1 MTISA
6 HGRRLVVNV
15 NGYRT
20 AELRDD
26 PGRTEGKLALQ
37 LHGGQDVEVYFK
49 DIEILD
55 KAQ

>member
-1 MTISA
+1 MIPA
-6 HGRRLVVNV
+6 AQKER
-15 NGYRT
+15 
-20 AELRDD
+20 
-26 PGRTEGKLALQ
+26 LALQ